1 MYIVIRIIV
10 YVLISTVLIV
20 GVKAYNYAHADKPEP
35 RNEWGQR
42 PLIDQKLRCTG
53 TILQWTKACG
63 DTWIDR
69 QQREDDE
76 RAKG

>member
-10 YVLISTVLIV
+10 WVLVSTVLIV
-20 GVKAYNYAHADKPEP
+20 GVKAYNYAHRDTPPP

-42 PLIDQKLRCTG
+42 PVTDQQILCESS
-53 TILQWTKACG
+53 ILQWTKACG

-76 RAKG
+76 RAKR